1 MFSKTNLISTLVG
14 AVWSYIGGYLLWSKL
29 GSSLFEGHEG
39 SATGLWKESPD
50 QVHNIIAGIVVAF
63 AFSTIY
69 SKLSNSG
76 HTISDGATY
85 GLLVG
90 LFIGFGERWY
100 DFAFANMMDMT
111 GSIINGILN
120 LVFYCILGI
129 LTSIIFN
136 KVKSA

>member
-14 AVWSYIGGYLLWSKL
+14 AVWSYVGGYLLWSML
-29 GSSLFEGHEG
+29 GSSLFAGHEG
-39 SATGLWKESPD
+39 TATGLWKETPD
-50 QVHNIIAGIVVAF
+50 QVHNIIAGVIMAF

-69 SKLSNSG
+69 SKLSNSE
-76 HTISDGATY
+76 HSISNGATY

-90 LFIGFGERWY
+90 LFVGFGERWY
-100 DFAFANMMDMT
+100 DFAFANMMDIT
-111 GSIINGILN
+111 GTIINGILN

-129 LTSIIFN
+129 LTSMVYN